1 MKKAQILSAIALA
14 FALGV
19 VAPVAG
25 ANAAPVAR
33 NGSIVAETAT
43 KAEVNAAIAKIEG
56 YAAYKNFLALNE
68 AVTAATGVTA
78 PAADTITDAIKAIDT
93 NYTPAANITLKDA
106 IADAKKVENYGA
118 WSNIIE
124 AMNNDS
130 TSVSDDAKR
139 DTLINAIKVVFPTYS
154 AGQGSTYTSV
164 KADVTTD
171 VAEIK
176 AKYDVYNPLVE
187 AVNTANKALTVE
199 ANLRNALIGVGK
211 SAAEVNAAAD
221 IAALTAMANAYPGYT
236 AYSTLI
242 TAVANAKK
250 SVTTDASEANKTTI
264 EGLDTNLKAA
274 TKAATGTEVSLAEL
288 ANGTTGDG
296 NNNDDGDGDGE
307 GNKAPDT
314 GVLANAEGSAS
325 TTVAM
330 VAGIATALTAAGAGV
345 VAYRNARRSTRK

>member
-33 NGSIVAETAT
+33 AGEIVAETAT

-154 AGQGSTYTSV
+154 AGQDPTYASV
-164 KADVTTD
+164 KADVTTN

-176 AKYDVYNPLVE
+176 AKYTNYNALVS
-187 AVNTANKALTVE
+187 AVNTANEALTVE

-221 IAALTAMANAYPGYT
+221 IAALTTMANAYPGYT

-296 NNNDDGDGDGE
+296 NNNNDGDGE

-314 GVLANAEGSAS
+314 GVLASAEGSAS